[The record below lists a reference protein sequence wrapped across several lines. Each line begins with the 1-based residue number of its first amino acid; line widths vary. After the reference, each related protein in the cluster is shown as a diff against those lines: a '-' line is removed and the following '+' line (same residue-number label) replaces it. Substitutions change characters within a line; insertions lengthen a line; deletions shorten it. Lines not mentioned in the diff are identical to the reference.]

1 MSTVKLN
8 WDTASAQLLTNL
20 KEVWTDHGF
29 SNVTLAFED
38 ESSIQ
43 TNRTLL
49 AAVSPVM
56 KHFLK
61 LNKTSDCQIL
71 MLGIESSM
79 VRALL
84 DFIFT
89 EEICMDQEKLKLFFE
104 TASKLK
110 VDGFTER
117 GMTKNYQVDQWK
129 SCKDESK
136 QEIPETMDEFNTSD
150 LITTDSICS
159 STSKEL
165 QLLHNIEGN
174 LGTTPHP
181 DDEEFIA
188 KQRGKERKRKNTK
201 LELVEET
208 VHENKGISCF
218 YCKAMNILDHDKFL
232 TVEDLHQHE
241 KEVHMRDNS
250 AIYNC
255 EQCGK
260 EFYKLVYFNQHKR
273 KEHPKNQIVGQVSCD
288 VCGRSFKTRASMERH
303 RDYSHPVPGK
313 VFKCKMPNCKKESL
327 TKNASSVHYYQS
339 HGERERKEFEGKL

>member
-1 MSTVKLN
+1 MSKVKLN

-20 KEVWTDHGF
+20 KAVWTDNVF

-56 KHFLK
+56 KQFLK
-61 LNKTSDCQIL
+61 LNTASNCHIL
-71 MLGIESSM
+71 MLGIESYM

-89 EEICMDQEKLKLFFE
+89 EEICMEQEKLELFFE

-110 VDGFTER
+110 VDGFMKRGLTE
-117 GMTKNYQVDQWK
+117 NYQHEVTPQVDQWK
-129 SCKDESK
+129 DCKVESK
-136 QEIPETMDEFNTSD
+136 QELPATMKEFDNSD
-150 LITTDSICS
+150 MITQ
-159 STSKEL
+159 EL
-165 QLLHNIEGN
+165 PLNIVGED
-174 LGTTPHP
+174 LMTAYHP
-181 DDEEFIA
+181 DEEDSLA
-188 KQRGKERKRKNTK
+188 KQKLAKGIKRKSTR
-201 LELVEET
+201 LEEET
-208 VHENKGISCF
+208 VNENKGISCF

-232 TVEDLHQHE
+232 TLEDLHQHE
-241 KEVHMRDNS
+241 KEVHMRDKS

-273 KEHPKNQIVGQVSCD
+273 KEHPENPIVGQVSCD
-288 VCGRSFKTRASMERH
+288 VCGRSYKTRASMERH

-339 HGERERKEFEGKL
+339 HGERQRKEFEGKL

>member
-49 AAVSPVM
+49 AAISPVM

-61 LNKTSDCQIL
+61 LNKASDCQIL

-89 EEICMDQEKLKLFFE
+89 EEICMDQEKLELFFE

-136 QEIPETMDEFNTSD
+136 HIW
-150 LITTDSICS
+150 
-159 STSKEL
+159 
-165 QLLHNIEGN
+165 
-174 LGTTPHP
+174 
-181 DDEEFIA
+181 
-188 KQRGKERKRKNTK
+188 
-201 LELVEET
+201 
-208 VHENKGISCF
+208 
-218 YCKAMNILDHDKFL
+218 
-232 TVEDLHQHE
+232 
-241 KEVHMRDNS
+241 
-250 AIYNC
+250 
-255 EQCGK
+255 
-260 EFYKLVYFNQHKR
+260 
-273 KEHPKNQIVGQVSCD
+273 
-288 VCGRSFKTRASMERH
+288 
-303 RDYSHPVPGK
+303 
-313 VFKCKMPNCKKESL
+313 
-327 TKNASSVHYYQS
+327 SV
-339 HGERERKEFEGKL
+339 